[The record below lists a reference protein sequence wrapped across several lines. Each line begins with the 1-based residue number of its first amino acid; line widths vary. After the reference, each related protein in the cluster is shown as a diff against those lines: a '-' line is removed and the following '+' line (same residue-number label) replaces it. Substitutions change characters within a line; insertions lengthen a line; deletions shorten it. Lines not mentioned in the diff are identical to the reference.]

1 MAAVG
6 AIVGDVGSA
15 WTRIGHAGDDVPGAF
30 FPSVLGQLGGSGK
43 SARWAVTAE
52 ELHHHRGVELNHP
65 VQDGIVQDW
74 DGVEQLWSRGFQ
86 MLSGGKAAKQ
96 DAPIEHPVLLAE
108 SAWATP
114 QAREQYA
121 ELMFERFGV
130 PGLFIS
136 KNPVLACFANA
147 RSSGLVLDIG
157 GSVTSAV
164 PVHDG
169 QLVAKAVKRSALAGS
184 ALSRELADAIEAD
197 GEYRGGATHG
207 SDAEDDSTAGGGQRS
222 RAKGAAGSGG
232 YALHP
237 RCTLAKT
244 RGRDGTHPILPQGEL
259 DKIHQT
265 YLTWARLE
273 LSDEIKRT
281 HCHVHVSELGGS
293 GGDGAVVPK
302 LPFELPDGT
311 IVHVGAERFQVNP
324 LLPQLPRTL
333 RCLRRRVR
341 CPPPPPLATTAAHSA
356 SIGSHFALRPSVN
369 PSSWPQVPELLFEP
383 GVGRFAAVSSLPKL
397 LCDAALDCE
406 LDIRKELFAS
416 VIVTGGGSAIRG
428 LEARLSKGVIEMAP
442 PVLKV
447 KTLAAPAKERRLGAW
462 LGGSILG
469 SLGSCHDM
477 WVSKA
482 EYAESGSA
490 IIEKKCP

>member
-1 MAAVG
+1 
-6 AIVGDVGSA
+6 
-15 WTRIGHAGDDVPGAF
+15 
-30 FPSVLGQLGGSGK
+30 
-43 SARWAVTAE
+43 
-52 ELHHHRGVELNHP
+52 
-65 VQDGIVQDW
+65 
-74 DGVEQLWSRGFQ
+74 
-86 MLSGGKAAKQ
+86 
-96 DAPIEHPVLLAE
+96 
-108 SAWATP
+108 
-114 QAREQYA
+114 
-121 ELMFERFGV
+121 
-130 PGLFIS
+130 
-136 KNPVLACFANA
+136 VLACFANA

-184 ALSRELADAIEAD
+184 ALSRELADAIEAG
-197 GEYRGGATHG
+197 GEYRGGAAHG

-273 LSDEIKRT
+273 LADEIKRT

-324 LLPQLPRTL
+324 LPPQLPRTL
-333 RCLRRRVR
+333 RCLRRRVH
-341 CPPPPPLATTAAHSA
+341 CPPPPPLT
-356 SIGSHFALRPSVN
+356 LRAP
-369 PSSWPQVPELLFEP
+369 PIRQPWPQVPELLFEP

-428 LEARLSKGVIEMAP
+428 LEARLSKGVVEMAP